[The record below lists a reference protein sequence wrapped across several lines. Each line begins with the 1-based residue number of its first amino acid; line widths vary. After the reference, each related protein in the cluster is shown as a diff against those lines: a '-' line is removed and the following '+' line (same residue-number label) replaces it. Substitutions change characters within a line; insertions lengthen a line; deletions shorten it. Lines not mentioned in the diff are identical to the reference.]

1 MDHGRVS
8 AHLTACLPYQILK
21 ELLPPLTKLF
31 GPIRGMSL
39 FMKTWDA
46 SEKEKENHF
55 SVLVQ
60 VKYVFY
66 STGKIR
72 VVLEPGDY
80 LIWKI
85 KV

>member
-1 MDHGRVS
+1 MS

-55 SVLVQ
+55 ECFIVQ

-66 STGKIR
+66 STGKI
-72 VVLEPGDY
+72 VLS
-80 LIWKI
+80 
-85 KV
+85 